1 MQHVFYFVFFYPL
14 FMAFFWMLGALI
26 FFFRHE
32 RPATTPPALTEYPLV
47 SILVPCHN
55 EAAVI
60 ALTIEQLVR
69 NTWPNFEII
78 AVNDGSLD
86 ATGPV
91 LDDMSAHIPSL
102 RVVHLQRNFG
112 KAMALRAAAF
122 SARGEFLM
130 CIDADTL
137 LDESAIH
144 WMLPHFLTGARVGA
158 VTGNP
163 RILNRETLLTRIQVG
178 EFSSIIG
185 MVKRSQRDV
194 GRIFTVSGCHVC
206 YRRRA
211 LHDVGYW
218 SPETVTEDIDISWKL
233 QLQYWDIRFEP
244 HALAWIVMPES
255 LIGLWHQRVRWAR
268 GGIEAALKFAAR
280 IRHWT
285 KRRMW
290 PVYVE
295 YFVGSAWCYA
305 WAATVV
311 CWVFTQLLPPD
322 YWPAAMA
329 VPSILPRWTG
339 VILGV
344 MSLLQFSVGLYLDS
358 HYEKGIFR
366 NIFWAIWY
374 PALYWMISSIATI
387 VAIPQA
393 LYYHGKVRYATWRSP
408 ERGLS

>member
-1 MQHVFYFVFFYPL
+1 
-14 FMAFFWMLGALI
+14 
-26 FFFRHE
+26 
-32 RPATTPPALTEYPLV
+32 
-47 SILVPCHN
+47 
-55 EAAVI
+55 
-60 ALTIEQLVR
+60 
-69 NTWPNFEII
+69 
-78 AVNDGSLD
+78 
-86 ATGPV
+86 
-91 LDDMSAHIPSL
+91 
-102 RVVHLQRNFG
+102 
-112 KAMALRAAAF
+112 
-122 SARGEFLM
+122 
-130 CIDADTL
+130 
-137 LDESAIH
+137 
-144 WMLPHFLTGARVGA
+144 MLPHFLTGARVGA